1 MQGEGRLDVNGGTK
15 WSRLLTV
22 DSPLPSSSSSSNLEH
37 IDNEIGDVGEAGNM
51 GMESLDYEVVESLAY
66 REDQAGIHL
75 FTPPPFCP
83 SSSSPQGGL
92 HVCLCL
98 CVTMLDQNCII
109 HNFIFQ
115 LAEEFLQSMKLP
127 KIQS

>member
-15 WSRLLTV
+15 WSRLLTI

-37 IDNEIGDVGEAGNM
+37 VDNDIGDIGEAGNM

-75 FTPPPFCP
+75 FTPPSFCP
-83 SSSSPQGGL
+83 
-92 HVCLCL
+92 
-98 CVTMLDQNCII
+98 CVTMLDWNCII
-109 HNFIFQ
+109 HDFIFQ
-115 LAEEFLQSMKLP
+115 VAEEFLQSMTLP